1 MKQGGENPR
10 EYGAQ
15 FVESILNEESNEIRV
30 LDAFAHTGQNLDT
43 LLDEYS
49 NNSIVED
56 NFFTEF

>member
-15 FVESILNEESNEIRV
+15 FVEAVLNEDGNEVRV
-30 LDAFAHTGQNLDT
+30 FDAFARTGQNLDT

-49 NNSIVED
+49 DNAIVKD
-56 NFFTEF
+56 DFFTEF

>member
-15 FVESILNEESNEIRV
+15 FVEAILNEDNNEIRV
-30 LDAFAHTGQNLDT
+30 FDAFAHTGQNLDI

-49 NNSIVED
+49 DKPVVED
-56 NFFTEF
+56 DFFTEF